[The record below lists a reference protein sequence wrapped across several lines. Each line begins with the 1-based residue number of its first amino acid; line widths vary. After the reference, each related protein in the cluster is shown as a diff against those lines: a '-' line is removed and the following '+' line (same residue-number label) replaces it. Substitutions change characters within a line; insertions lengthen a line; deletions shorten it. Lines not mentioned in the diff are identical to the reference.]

1 MAALIDLVERFLE
14 QDEWYPE
21 RHPEEELI
29 RVSFN
34 GDNGRWQC
42 LMRVRQNVQ
51 VMFFSICPVTVPTE
65 RRPAMAEFLTRANYG
80 LVLGNFE
87 MDFEDGEVRYKTSID
102 VERIPFDLLEQSAW
116 GLDLFKDITYPNVLM
131 MDKYLPGIMRV
142 IASNEE
148 PAAIITEIEG

>member
-1 MAALIDLVERFLE
+1 MAALVDLVERFLE

-21 RHPEEELI
+21 RHPEEDVL
-29 RVSFN
+29 RASFN

-42 LMRVRQNVQ
+42 LVRVRQNVQ
-51 VMFFSICPVTVPTE
+51 VMFFSMCPVTVPTE

-87 MDFEDGEVRYKTSID
+87 MDFEDGEIRYKTSID
-102 VERIPFDLLEQSAW
+102 VERIPLDLLEQSAW
-116 GLDLFKDITYPNVLM
+116 SLDLFKDITYPNVLM

-142 IASNEE
+142 IASNEA
-148 PAAIITEIEG
+148 PAAIIAEIEG